1 MLLDILSST
10 IFHRAVQSGLSEMWV
25 LALLNCLLKAL
36 TISSGNMEWCITLPI
51 SFLISVV
58 ESFCAFDCPC
68 KFMISIVTE
77 EIISGYSERV
87 RFKQDVRGL
96 WRNL

>member
-1 MLLDILSST
+1 
-10 IFHRAVQSGLSEMWV
+10 
-25 LALLNCLLKAL
+25 
-36 TISSGNMEWCITLPI
+36 
-51 SFLISVV
+51 
-58 ESFCAFDCPC
+58 
-68 KFMISIVTE
+68 MISIVTE